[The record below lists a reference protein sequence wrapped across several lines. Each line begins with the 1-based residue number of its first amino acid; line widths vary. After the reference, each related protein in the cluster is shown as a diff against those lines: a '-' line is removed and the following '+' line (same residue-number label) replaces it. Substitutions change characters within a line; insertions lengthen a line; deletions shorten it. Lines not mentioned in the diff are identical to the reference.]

1 VLKAADGLPLA
12 RDPLVAS
19 ALAALLLCFSRAPL
33 DQQVLV
39 TPPAMSLLGKLL
51 QVGTNIPLS
60 KQPCSN
66 LLAVPLAAD
75 RASAGD
81 QCCMQP

>member
-1 VLKAADGLPLA
+1 MLLAADGLPLA
-12 RDPLVAS
+12 RDPLVAA

-51 QVGTNIPLS
+51 QVACHP
-60 KQPCSN
+60 
-66 LLAVPLAAD
+66 
-75 RASAGD
+75 
-81 QCCMQP
+81 